1 MKLDNHS
8 DSKSRSNKRQKSYK
22 FCYMKFKK
30 SLYGKNKTREEVKG
44 KLHMEA
50 FLIVS
55 LKYKS
60 SLKSSKHPGIL

>member
-1 MKLDNHS
+1 
-8 DSKSRSNKRQKSYK
+8 
-22 FCYMKFKK
+22 MKFKK

-44 KLHMEA
+44 KSRMEA

-60 SLKSSKHPGIL
+60 SLKSSKNPGIL